1 MRKLAIAF
9 AAAAALLAG
18 PALAGPVSGKAP
30 ATVNPLT
37 EAQFSIE
44 VGPQHERWRSRRD
57 EHRRWESRGGREGR
71 EGRENRDRRCKTVTV
86 HRSETSRSKTI
97 RECRD

>member
-1 MRKLAIAF
+1 MRKLTIAF
-9 AAAAALLAG
+9 AATAALLAG

-30 ATVNPLT
+30 LTVNPLT
-37 EAQFSIE
+37 EAQVTIE
-44 VGPQHERWRSRRD
+44 FGPNHERWRSRRA
-57 EHRRWESRGGREGR
+57 RE
-71 EGRENRDRRCKTVTV
+71 RDRCKTVTV